1 MKAKLLG
8 LLAGAVFG
16 FVIAWARVTDPDV
29 IRRMLLLKEPDVF
42 LLMGAAIV
50 VGGVGVRLLRA
61 LQFKALLNGER
72 IHWVSTP
79 IQARHLAGSVMFGA
93 GWSVACT
100 CPGPVAAMIGQ
111 GHLAGIVAG
120 AGLLSGIALKH
131 RFDRRVPSAPPTSVS
146 PPVGHSTGPGL

>member
-1 MKAKLLG
+1 MKGKLLG

-16 FVIAWARVTDPDV
+16 FVIARARVTDPDV

-50 VGGVGVRLLRA
+50 VAGVGVRLLRA
-61 LQFKALLNGER
+61 LQFRAVLTGER
-72 IHWVSTP
+72 IDWVSTP
-79 IQARHLAGSVMFGA
+79 IRARHVAGSVMFGA

-111 GHLAGIVAG
+111 GHLAGMAAG
-120 AGLLSGIALKH
+120 AGLLTGIALKH
-131 RFDRRVPSAPPTSVS
+131 RLDRRVSAPAPSS
-146 PPVGHSTGPGL
+146 ASQPAGL

>member
-1 MKAKLLG
+1 MKAKLVG
-8 LLAGAVFG
+8 LLAGTVFG

-42 LLMGAAIV
+42 LLMGAAIIV
-50 VGGVGVRLLRA
+50 AGVGVRLLRA
-61 LQFKALLNGER
+61 LQFKAVLTGER
-72 IHWVSTP
+72 IDWVSTP
-79 IQARHLAGSVMFGA
+79 IQARHVAGSVMFGA

-131 RFDRRVPSAPPTSVS
+131 RFDRRVSAPAASNVS
-146 PPVGHSTGPGL
+146 QPAEL

>member
-8 LLAGAVFG
+8 LLAGAAFG

-42 LLMGAAIV
+42 LLMGAAIIV
-50 VGGVGVRLLRA
+50 AGVGVRLLRA
-61 LQFKALLNGER
+61 LQFKAVLTGER
-72 IHWVSTP
+72 IDWVSTP
-79 IQARHLAGSVMFGA
+79 IQARHVAGSVMFGA

-131 RFDRRVPSAPPTSVS
+131 RFDRRVSVPAPSNASQPA
-146 PPVGHSTGPGL
+146 GL

>member
-1 MKAKLLG
+1 MKGKLLG

-50 VGGVGVRLLRA
+50 VAGVGVRLLRA
-61 LQFKALLNGER
+61 LQFTAVLTGER
-72 IHWVSTP
+72 IDWVSTP
-79 IQARHLAGSVMFGA
+79 IQARHVAGSVMFGA

-131 RFDRRVPSAPPTSVS
+131 RFDRRVSAPAPSNVS
-146 PPVGHSTGPGL
+146 QPAGL